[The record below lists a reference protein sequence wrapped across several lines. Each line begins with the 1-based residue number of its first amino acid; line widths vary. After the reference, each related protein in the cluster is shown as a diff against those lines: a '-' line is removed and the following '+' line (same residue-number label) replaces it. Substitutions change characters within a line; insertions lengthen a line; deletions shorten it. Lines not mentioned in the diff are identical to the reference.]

1 MKKLNRQLAS
11 SSGKHNEKLVSIKV
25 SKADANPHLGDGE
38 RLTKI
43 LSSSQPES
51 PRLLRVLEEGE
62 VDQILPHSDAVVEVV
77 RVTSKITGASLPFYL
92 QTDRVVITSLLTR
105 NSSE

>member
-43 LSSSQPES
+43 LSSCQPEA
-51 PRLLRVLEEGE
+51 PGLLRVLEEGE
-62 VDQILPHSDAVVEVV
+62 VDQILPHSDAVVVEVV
-77 RVTSKITGASLPFYL
+77 RVTREITGASLAFYL
-92 QTDRVVITSLLTR
+92 QTEELTSL
-105 NSSE
+105 SSTDS